1 MRRPNPTRPAR
12 RAALAGLAALS
23 ALLAVPT
30 ARGEG
35 VELPVDAELDTNKVT
50 IQIRGGR
57 IEVVLDPA
65 EEPQLLI
72 EDLERGDATEGFV
85 TIERAD
91 NVLSITQPHGEESV
105 APRLGIRITA
115 RPGLVLTINGE
126 SLDVSIEGRV
136 EPDPNQPRNES
147 AMFDE
152 AAIAPAAAQL
162 RITVDDSD
170 VRIQRASGAT
180 LGGRGSRFTVEE
192 CSGPLIA
199 ELNSARLAVSRHHGL
214 LRFKGKGGD
223 VEASELDGALRFT
236 MDGGTLTV
244 NGGRG
249 TLQGE
254 AEGATVALEGWQ
266 GTVQLSGISAR
277 LEARHS
283 GPENALLFF
292 RGESTE
298 VIVEELPGGLSA
310 ELVGGSLSAK
320 GLGGRAKVQARDGAE
335 VEVEGVKD
343 ALDLVLEE
351 SSNAKVKAIGRGT
364 TLKLDQSSFAAES
377 LGDFEAKANGGKIAV
392 GAIAGKAELKATDT
406 EVELRVLTKGMHPQ
420 LTLDGRASVRLVL
433 PSPCLVMTEGVDE
446 SGAPPPGVSASGC
459 EIAPKGTSRLQAT
472 RSAVR
477 AGTTWV
483 EAKLSGDAQLAVSAT
498 P

>member
-1 MRRPNPTRPAR
+1 M
-12 RAALAGLAALS
+12 AALF
-23 ALLAVPT
+23 ALLAVPPS
-30 ARGEG
+30 RGEG
-35 VELPVDAELDTNKVT
+35 VELPVDAELDTSKVT
-50 IQIRGGR
+50 IQIRSGR
-57 IEVVLDPA
+57 IEVVLDPN

-72 EDLERGDATEGFV
+72 EDLERGEATEGFV

-136 EPDPNQPRNES
+136 VPDTNQPRNES

-170 VRIQRASGAT
+170 VRIRQVSGAT
-180 LGGRGSRFTVEE
+180 LGGRGSRFAVED

-214 LRFKGKGGD
+214 LRFKGKSGD
-223 VEASELDGALRFT
+223 VEAAELDGALRFT
-236 MDGGTLTV
+236 MDGGSLIV
-244 NGGRG
+244 SGGRG
-249 TLQGE
+249 TVQGE
-254 AEGATVALEGWQ
+254 AEGADVAIEGWQ
-266 GTVQLSGISAR
+266 GNVQLSGISAR
-277 LEARHS
+277 LEVRRS
-283 GPENALLFF
+283 GTENALLFF

-298 VIVEELPGGLSA
+298 VVAEDLPGGLSA
-310 ELVGGSLSAK
+310 ELVAGSLSAK
-320 GLGGRAKVQARDGAE
+320 GLAGRAKVTARDAAE
-335 VEVEGVKD
+335 VVLEGIKD
-343 ALDLVLEE
+343 ALDLTLAE
-351 SSNAKVKAIGRGT
+351 SCRAKVQSVGRGT
-364 TLKLDQSSFAAES
+364 TLKLERSAFTAEG
-377 LGDFEAKANGGKIAV
+377 LNDFVVKAEGGKIAV
-392 GAIAGKAELKATDT
+392 AGITGKAEVKADGT
-406 EVELRVLTKGMHPQ
+406 EIELRGLTKGMHPQ
-420 LTLDGRASVRLVL
+420 LTLEGDAVARLVL
-433 PSPCLVMTEGVDE
+433 PSPCAVIVEGVDE

-477 AGTTWV
+477 AGTTYV
-483 EAKLSGDAQLAVSAT
+483 EAKVADEAQLAVSAT